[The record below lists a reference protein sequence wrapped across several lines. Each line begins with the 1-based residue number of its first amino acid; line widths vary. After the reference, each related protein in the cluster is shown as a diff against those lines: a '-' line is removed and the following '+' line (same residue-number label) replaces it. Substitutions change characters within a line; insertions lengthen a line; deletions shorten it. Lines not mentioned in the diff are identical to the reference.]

1 MWSCLN
7 YPIDGHQQAS
17 KGQNFFPMSA
27 KKGKT
32 EQPEP
37 GEKPKMP
44 AKVKVEGF
52 TIEGRLKMALSD
64 PLIRSTLLFGN
75 SRRTDSQ
82 AEFIDSPFAK
92 EPNRYSEFHS
102 WGDYQIHDDCSF
114 RTIFMAGSL
123 FSDTFLM
130 RRTRRL
136 SSKPRS
142 LPIAREVACGSWML
156 LIPVE
161 DIQSLISVSKDQNG
175 GDLWVNR
182 LIKDKV
188 EHPFNPSEAKKSRR
202 ARY

>member
-1 MWSCLN
+1 MTIEGPKFPQIRCPIEKELEGLSKNSTFEVLVDKH
-7 YPIDGHQQAS
+7 YPKS
-17 KGQNFFPMSA
+17 SA

-82 AEFIDSPFAK
+82 VEFIDSPFAK

-102 WGDYQIHDDCSF
+102 
-114 RTIFMAGSL
+114 
-123 FSDTFLM
+123 
-130 RRTRRL
+130 
-136 SSKPRS
+136 
-142 LPIAREVACGSWML
+142 
-156 LIPVE
+156 
-161 DIQSLISVSKDQNG
+161 
-175 GDLWVNR
+175 
-182 LIKDKV
+182 
-188 EHPFNPSEAKKSRR
+188 
-202 ARY
+202 